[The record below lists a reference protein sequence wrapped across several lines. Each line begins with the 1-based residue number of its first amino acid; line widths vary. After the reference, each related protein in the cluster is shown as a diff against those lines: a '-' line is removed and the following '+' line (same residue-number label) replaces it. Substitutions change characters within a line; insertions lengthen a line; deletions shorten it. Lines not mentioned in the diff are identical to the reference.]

1 MKHAVGL
8 RQKQAVT
15 DMDLES
21 FCDSYFSFLK
31 IFLIFILS
39 CYYLIFL

>member
-1 MKHAVGL
+1 MRLDSVKNRL
-8 RQKQAVT
+8 SQIWI
-15 DMDLES
+15 LES
-21 FCDSYFSFLK
+21 FCDSYFSFPK